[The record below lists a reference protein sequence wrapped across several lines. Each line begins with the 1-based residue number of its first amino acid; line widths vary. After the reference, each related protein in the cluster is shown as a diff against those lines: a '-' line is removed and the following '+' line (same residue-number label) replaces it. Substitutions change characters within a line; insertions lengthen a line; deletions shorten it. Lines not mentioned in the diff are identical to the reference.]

1 MLGTEIKIFRS
12 EMFIARA
19 VRRSLDGCTNL
30 PHMRNRY
37 KTSQN
42 FGAVNTNALIQQ
54 YKEGKTILE
63 RALICEKEGFLDD
76 QLNTSLTRSNS
87 LNSRTRFLQST
98 DEE

>member
-1 MLGTEIKIFRS
+1 
-12 EMFIARA
+12 MFTAKV
-19 VRRSLDGCTNL
+19 VRQSLDGCMNL
-30 PHMRNRY
+30 PHMRNRLGIPQVRNS
-37 KTSQN
+37 K
-42 FGAVNTNALIQQ
+42 TNASIQQ

-76 QLNTSLTRSNS
+76 QLNSSLTRSNS